1 MDDPLVISIESFVGV
16 ADDPVRIAGVAGVS
30 GCAQKANLSKSS
42 ASGGE
47 WSSSGRVRRAAGIQP
62 DPRELAPSLRFQ
74 QLPLPSTEGS
84 RMIGSNEEIPM
95 FRMRAILVFF
105 AFASVAYPAFS
116 QTYPT
121 RSITMIVPF
130 SVGGA
135 TDTIARIMGER
146 MAKTLGQ
153 QVIVENVTGAGGSIA
168 VNKVA
173 HAAPDGYT
181 VGIGHIGTHVI
192 VEAIQPVQFDVLK
205 DLDPVA
211 MICTNPQLLIAK
223 MATPAK
229 NLREFMDYVKA
240 NEGKVTAGTGGA
252 GTPAHLSAVY
262 FQQKTSAN
270 FQIVHYRG
278 SAPATQ
284 DVVAGHIDMN
294 FDQAA
299 NSIPQYQA
307 GKVKAF
313 AVTAAK
319 RLAAVPDIP
328 TVDEAGLPG
337 FYMSVWHAVWAPHG
351 TPAAAIS
358 KLNAAI
364 VEALA
369 DPAVR
374 KRLEDLGQDITP
386 VNEQTAAALGAHHRA
401 EIAKWWP
408 LIKTAGI
415 KSE

>member
-1 MDDPLVISIESFVGV
+1 MFIT
-16 ADDPVRIAGVAGVS
+16 
-30 GCAQKANLSKSS
+30 
-42 ASGGE
+42 
-47 WSSSGRVRRAAGIQP
+47 RAA
-62 DPRELAPSLRFQ
+62 LF
-74 QLPLPSTEGS
+74 
-84 RMIGSNEEIPM
+84 
-95 FRMRAILVFF
+95 FF
-105 AFASVAYPAFS
+105 ALVSAAFPVFS

-121 RSITMIVPF
+121 RPITMIVPF
-130 SVGGA
+130 AVGGP

-146 MAKTLGQ
+146 MGKTLGQ
-153 QVIVENVTGAGGSIA
+153 QIIVENVTGAGGSIA
-168 VNKVA
+168 VTKLA
-173 HAAPDGYT
+173 RSAPDGYT

-205 DLDPVA
+205 DLDPVG

-223 MATPAK
+223 MATPSK
-229 NLREFMDYVKA
+229 NLQEFMEYVKA

-262 FQQKTSAN
+262 FRQKTGAN
-270 FQIVHYRG
+270 FEIVHYRG
-278 SAPATQ
+278 AAPATQ

-299 NSIPQYQA
+299 NSIPQYKA

-337 FYMSVWHAVWAPHG
+337 FYMSVWHGIWVPHG
-351 TPAAAIS
+351 TPAAAVS
-358 KLNAAI
+358 KLNAAM

-374 KRLEDLGQDITP
+374 NRLEDLGQDITP
-386 VNEQTAAALGAHHRA
+386 PDQQTAAALGAHHKA
-401 EIAKWWP
+401 EIEKWWP

>member
-1 MDDPLVISIESFVGV
+1 MFIT
-16 ADDPVRIAGVAGVS
+16 
-30 GCAQKANLSKSS
+30 
-42 ASGGE
+42 
-47 WSSSGRVRRAAGIQP
+47 RAA
-62 DPRELAPSLRFQ
+62 LLFSA
-74 QLPLPSTEGS
+74 
-84 RMIGSNEEIPM
+84 
-95 FRMRAILVFF
+95 LVCAAFP
-105 AFASVAYPAFS
+105 AFA

-121 RSITMIVPF
+121 RPITLIVPF
-130 SVGGA
+130 AAGGP

-153 QVIVENVTGAGGSIA
+153 QVIIENVTGAGGSIA

-173 HAAPDGYT
+173 RAAPDGYT

-192 VEAIQPVQFDVLK
+192 VEAIQPVQYDVQK
-205 DLDPVA
+205 DLDPVG
-211 MICTNPQLLIAK
+211 MICSNPQLLIAK
-223 MATPAK
+223 LATPSK
-229 NLREFMDYVKA
+229 NLQEFMEYVKA
-240 NEGKVTAGTGGA
+240 NEAKVTAGTGGA

-262 FQQKTSAN
+262 FQQKTGAK
-270 FQIVHYRG
+270 FEIVHYRG
-278 SAPATQ
+278 AAPATQ

-299 NSIPQYQA
+299 NSIPQYKA

-313 AVTAAK
+313 AVTAPK
-319 RLAAVPDIP
+319 RLAAVPDVP

-337 FYMSVWHAVWAPHG
+337 FYMSVWHGIWAPHG
-351 TPAAAIS
+351 TPAAAIA
-358 KLNAAI
+358 KLNAAM

-374 KRLEDLGQDITP
+374 KRLEDLGQDIMPTD
-386 VNEQTAAALGAHHRA
+386 QQSAAALGAHHKA
-401 EIAKWWP
+401 EIEKWWP